1 MNFERLLETIH
12 QLSVDELLRLQE
24 AITNKLKHELQ
35 SSITKIGVLGDIHGD
50 LEGFQ
55 RALSIFEREG
65 VAQILCTGDISD
77 RGSDADR
84 IAQLMQQHSIISIAG
99 NHDRTIVE
107 YQDKHR
113 ETDNPERLK
122 ELGRIVSDETVEF
135 LIALPETQTVTI
147 DDCCILIAHGTP
159 WSDVMSLFPDS
170 RQAIYDR
177 VYRENYEHADVIIL
191 GHSHKPMWIKMN
203 DLWIINPGSVY
214 GVTAR
219 DSYTCGILTLPSF
232 DFTVYS
238 LDDGQAID
246 LSLIER

>member
-1 MNFERLLETIH
+1 MNFEQLLEIVH
-12 QLSVDELLRLQE
+12 ELSVDELLRLQE
-24 AITNKLKHELQ
+24 AITNKLKYELQ
-35 SSITKIGVLGDIHGD
+35 PSSTKIGVFRDIHGD

-65 VAQILCTGDISD
+65 VTQILCTGDVSD
-77 RGSDADR
+77 RGSDADK
-84 IAQLMQQHSIISIAG
+84 IVQLMQQHSIISIAG

-135 LIALPETQTVTI
+135 LIALPESKAVTI
-147 DDCCILIAHGTP
+147 DDWRILIAHGTP

-177 VYRENYEHADVIIL
+177 VYRENHEHADVIIL

-219 DSYTCGILTLPSF
+219 DSYTCGVLELPSF
-232 DFTVYS
+232 NFAVYN
-238 LDDGQAID
+238 LEDGQPID